1 VNALTVGSGPN
12 RLLRS
17 ALAVLAL
24 AVSLVELHAL
34 LVGYPWGVDIAIP
47 LQAATR
53 WLAGG
58 QPYLASAFLAG
69 PGYDAPFLYPPF
81 VLPILAPLT
90 HLPQLAVT
98 EAWFVLSL
106 GGAVF
111 ACRRLAIPW
120 LMIPLFLVWPPFAEG
135 LLGGNVQVLVFAAF
149 VGLFWRAPT
158 PSNDQLP
165 FAPSEEDLLN
175 LDRLGSSER
184 LTKGLQAI
192 AVGAL
197 KAAQVQPWLYLLRR
211 NWRSAVM
218 GAAVLAAL
226 GLATL
231 PLVGIGAWLDWLAQ
245 LGRANDPVWI
255 LAGDGIARSLP
266 WWTGD
271 LLLLGS
277 MVLVLIVPSRHAGAW
292 VGVLAVVGMPGLRVF
307 GLLFALPALFLI
319 RREIALIAGLLMATY
334 TFEGWWLALALVT
347 GAMLLGRRLPWLLE
361 PRAEIEDRPPAAGVE
376 AAEPRP
382 TPA

>member
-1 VNALTVGSGPN
+1 MNALTVGSGPN

-17 ALAVLAL
+17 ALAVLTL
-24 AVSLVELHAL
+24 AVSLIELHDL
-34 LVGYPWGVDIAIP
+34 LIGYPWGVDVAIP
-47 LQAATR
+47 LEAATR
-53 WLAGG
+53 WLAAGP
-58 QPYLASAFLAG
+58 PYLASAFLAG

-120 LMIPLFLVWPPFAEG
+120 VVIPLFLVWPPFAEG
-135 LLGGNVQVLVFAAF
+135 LLGGNVQVLLFAAF
-149 VGLFWRAPT
+149 VGLFWRVPALT
-158 PSNDQLP
+158 RERLA
-165 FAPSEEDLLN
+165 FAPSDEDLADPGRFGLQ
-175 LDRLGSSER
+175 GR

-197 KAAQVQPWLYLLRR
+197 KASQVQPWLYLLRR
-211 NWRSAVM
+211 NWRAAAM
-218 GAAVLAAL
+218 GAAVLAGL

-231 PLVGIGAWLDWLAQ
+231 PVVGIGAWRDWLAQ
-245 LGRANDPVWI
+245 LGRANDPSWI

-266 WWTGD
+266 WWAGD

-277 MVLVLIVPSRHAGAW
+277 MALVFRVPNRNAGAW
-292 VGVLAVVGMPGLRVF
+292 VGLLAVIGMPGLRVF
-307 GLLFALPALFLI
+307 GLLFALPAMLLI
-319 RREIALIAGLLMATY
+319 RREIALVAGLLMATY
-334 TFEGWWLALALVT
+334 TFEGWWLAIALVA
-347 GAMLLGRRLPWLLE
+347 GSMLLSRNLPWLLE
-361 PRAEIEDRPPAAGVE
+361 PRAPIEDEPAAP
-376 AAEPRP
+376 AAEPRL
-382 TPA
+382 TTA